1 MSERKITVLF
11 KEPGKDAVIRQVED
25 DYQEIQKLVDGYFE
39 CMPFSDEAV
48 LIVNEEGKL
57 RGMPFN
63 FHCWDDIVGPAI
75 VCGVSGEEFSDVPIK
90 AVAEFGNLIGPVELG
105 KVARYAG

>member
-1 MSERKITVLF
+1 MSERINVLF
-11 KEPGKDAVIRQVED
+11 KEPGQGAVILTIPNEL
-25 DYQEIQKLVDGYFE
+25 ESFQKYVDGHIE
-39 CMPFSDEAV
+39 AIPFSDEAV
-48 LIVNEEGKL
+48 LIINEEGKL

-75 VCGVSGEEFSDVPIK
+75 VCGVNGEEFSDVPIH
-90 AVAEFGNLIGPVELG
+90 AVAEFGDMIGPVELG